1 MRLSVGLRRVLSTI
15 VGLSLAV
22 MLAAPVAADNQCN
35 GGELC
40 LWGTAGFG
48 GDFWDPG
55 GSDADWPFF
64 GIENDDD
71 AVQNNE
77 TTRELIYNGSGYS
90 GGLLYCVA
98 PGELEDDIADARDNQ
113 GDSNFLSGLTSCGT
127 LPRP

>member
-1 MRLSVGLRRVLSTI
+1 MRPSLGLRRVLSVI
-15 VGLSLAV
+15 VGLSLV
-22 MLAAPVAADNQCN
+22 VVIAAPVAADNNCN

-48 GDFWDPG
+48 GDFWDPST
-55 GSDADWPFF
+55 SDPDWPFF

-77 TTRELIYNGSGYS
+77 TTRNLVYNNSNYGSF
-90 GGLLYCVA
+90 LYCVA

-113 GDSNFLSGLTSCGT
+113 GDSNFLSSLTSCGT
-127 LPRP
+127 LARP